1 MTQKE
6 QFRANKYPMTQ
17 ANAPLFRKIGRGQKK
32 KIKELIMNFPD
43 PIQIC
48 EHDRE

>member
-17 ANAPLFRKIGRGQKK
+17 ANASLIRKICRGQKK
-32 KIKELIMNFPD
+32 KIKELIMPD
-43 PIQIC
+43 SIQTC